1 MTMVC
6 SEPGRQMLED
16 QRDSRRQRHIAALK
30 ESQKFI
36 DQFYDSFT
44 ERKFEARERSRV
56 FTMASDAEIA
66 TLISS
71 LTDENLLANEITF
84 VNGVW
89 EKVQQYRQ
97 ARKADSDQL
106 RDNLDKLKDFQAKG
120 STGFL
125 NKLR

>member
-1 MTMVC
+1 
-6 SEPGRQMLED
+6 MLED

-56 FTMASDAEIA
+56 FVMASDAEIA
-66 TLISS
+66 TLMNS

-106 RDNLDKLKDFQAKG
+106 RENLDKLKDFQAKG